1 MQIWYCCF
9 KSWYL
14 GFRRI
19 LFRILAVL
27 CVVLFSFS
35 ALPVQASGLNGA
47 GQVIAD
53 QVIPTIVNA
62 DGLMLPDWDNISF
75 SNFPEMLEGG
85 SIQFPPEIT
94 QMLGFNPSVV
104 WEAGAKVS
112 DILKVGMVQELGLQ
126 DLSLAGIDQITGNV
140 SDLLPLSDFGTFS
153 VQSMGSL
160 VEAIPGLSALP
171 IGEVAPVLSLVQQF
185 WGQDLSSIF
194 TPANL
199 GGALSELT
207 PIGDLL
213 QQFPDIA
220 SLDFT
225 NLDLSSFDIA
235 SVPGLDEVPLDKLK
249 GWQDSV
255 MGEVPGLDKVPF
267 SKMAKFAKE
276 GIDPFIVNMDVPLD
290 GIEASRSRTVSGSFQ
305 AGYQVPC
312 DKNCE
317 HMELTPIGGSQ
328 MDVMGTGLFANGKSW
343 ISGKTQL
350 VEGGYG
356 VLKAVSGGMEPTGR
370 NPYGGVFKQVLIS
383 VDQAK
388 GEAQTAMF
396 FRYCHHGIPELG
408 CTPYILGP
416 VPFLK
421 YSEEQMVFLGVALP
435 QDDGKGLSLPG
446 GGSPSRGGNGVNA
459 CSATMSGDAVDR
471 AIAVVDEL
479 AARGGR
485 WATSSSHAAE
495 HIPRIMAALKAEG
508 ITCPAQVAYVLAT
521 VNGETSWVNF
531 NEGAEGAYDY
541 TSAGQSAHGRG
552 YLQTT
557 WSEGYDRVQAEFG
570 VDVVSNPDLLA
581 TDYDL
586 MAKVLARGFKQG
598 WYGTRRTIDEA
609 IPCDGQVDYEQARW
623 MINDADAAAEFA
635 SAATTYYEAL
645 SSGGDLANATT
656 QEKAGCG
663 GGAMS
668 GSPPKDG
675 WYDPAP
681 GATETGPWGQY
692 IHAGHFHHGEDLAAD
707 YGTPIYAA
715 ADGVVDGVNTG
726 CGEGYPGD
734 YCGSGYGNWVSIK
747 HDNGYYTFYGH
758 NQRPTVSAGQRVKGG
773 EQIAEMGSTGSSTGS
788 HTHFEVCSSPCG
800 YSNGEAASVIG
811 IPHPFSGACSGNNPG
826 APAYC
831 ESW

>member
-1 MQIWYCCF
+1 MVQ
-9 KSWYL
+9 SWY
-14 GFRRI
+14 RACKRT
-19 LFRILAVL
+19 LFRVMAIFLVA
-27 CVVLFSFS
+27 LFSIYS
-35 ALPVQASGLNGA
+35 LPSPAQASGFTA
-47 GQVIAD
+47 GGVGQIVAD
-53 QVIPTIVNA
+53 QVIPTIVNSE
-62 DGLMLPDWDNISF
+62 GLMLPDWDKISF
-75 SNFPEMLEGG
+75 SNFPEMLEAG
-85 SIQFPPEIT
+85 SIQIPPELT
-94 QMLGFNPSVV
+94 QMLGFDPSIV
-104 WEAGAKVS
+104 WEAGSKVS

-126 DLSLAGIDQITGNV
+126 NLSLEGIDQITG
-140 SDLLPLSDFGTFS
+140 DLSSILPLGDFKTFS
-153 VQSMGSL
+153 VQSIASL
-160 VEAIPGLSALP
+160 VQAIPGLNSLP
-171 IGEVAPVLSLVQQF
+171 IGEVAPVLSLVQKF

-194 TPANL
+194 TPENL

-213 QQFPDIA
+213 EQFPDLA
-220 SLDFT
+220 SLDFS

-235 SVPGLDEVPLDKLK
+235 SVPGLDKVPLDKLK

-255 MGEVPGLDKVPF
+255 MGDVPGLDKIPF

-276 GIDPFIVNMDVPLD
+276 GIDPFIANMDVPL
-290 GIEASRSRTVSGSFQ
+290 GGSEESRTRTVSGSFQ

-317 HMELTPIGGSQ
+317 HIELTPVGGSQ
-328 MDVMGTGLFANGKSW
+328 MDVLGTGFFANGKAW
-343 ISGKTQL
+343 ISKNQL

-356 VLKAVSGGMEPTGR
+356 ALKAVSGGMEPTGR
-370 NPYGGVFKQVLIS
+370 NPYGGVFKQVIIS
-383 VDQAK
+383 VDEAK
-388 GEAQTAMF
+388 GEAQSAMF

-421 YSEEQMVFLGVALP
+421 YSEEQLVFLGVALP
-435 QDDGKGLSLPG
+435 KDDGKGLSLPG
-446 GGSPSRGGNGVNA
+446 GGSPSRGGGGVNA
-459 CSATMSGDAVDR
+459 CSLTMSGDAVDR
-471 AIAVVDEL
+471 AIGVVDTL
-479 AARGGR
+479 ASRGGR
-485 WATSSSHAAE
+485 WATSSSNASE
-495 HIPRIMAALKAEG
+495 HIPRIMAALKEEG

-557 WSEGYDRVQAEFG
+557 WSEGYDRVKAEFG

-598 WYGTRRTIDEA
+598 WYGVRQGIDEM
-609 IPCDGQVDYEQARW
+609 IPCSGNVNFEEARW

-645 SSGGDLANATT
+645 SNGGDLANATT

-668 GSPPKDG
+668 GQPPKDG

-715 ADGVVDGVNTG
+715 ADGVVDGINTG
-726 CGEGYPGD
+726 CGEGYPGSG
-734 YCGSGYGNWVSIK
+734 CGSGYGNWVSIK

-758 NQRPTVSAGQRVKGG
+758 NQRPTVSSGQRVKGG
-773 EQIAEMGSTGSSTGS
+773 EQVAEMGSTGSSTGS

-800 YSNGEAASVIG
+800 YSNGEAPSAIG
-811 IPHPFSGACSGNNPG
+811 IPHPFSAACAGNKPSS
-826 APAYC
+826 PYYC